1 MKEKLLQLLKSDGAL
16 TIPEICEAISQEIT
30 AVRAILGELLA
41 EKVIRVFI
49 EPNEFGCTGCPCGS
63 CEMIPPK
70 YTLI

>member
-1 MKEKLLQLLKSDGAL
+1 MKEQLIQILKNRGSL

-30 AVRAILGELLA
+30 EVRKLLA
-41 EKVIRVFI
+41 ELLSEKMVRAFV

-70 YTLI
+70 YTLV